1 VLIPLLAVLSEIRL
15 LQHDW
20 ITNGSQVNPAVSVAT
35 TLYGW
40 NTPDVA
46 VVRIVG
52 QLIGG
57 TAAFPAIARVLP
69 AYVNMGGP
77 TLSTDLL
84 DGCLWEFSLTAGLLL
99 LVYSAATQVRCCC
112 ARYHLLVIQ
121 RFLCAA
127 A

>member
-1 VLIPLLAVLSEIRL
+1 
-15 LQHDW
+15 
-20 ITNGSQVNPAVSVAT
+20 
-35 TLYGW
+35 LYGW

-46 VVRIVG
+46 VVRIIG

-99 LVYSAATQVRCCC
+99 LVYSAATQVE
-112 ARYHLLVIQ
+112 YN
-121 RFLCAA
+121 AA
-127 A
+127 TLAITYLRLNAA

>member
-1 VLIPLLAVLSEIRL
+1 VYSYHCSRYILSAIRL

-46 VVRIVG
+46 VVRIIG

-99 LVYSAATQVRCCC
+99 LVYSAATQVEYTTAAHANTC
-112 ARYHLLVIQ
+112 LL
-121 RFLCAA
+121 FSTA
-127 A
+127 